1 MTQNLDDPAVIFHDF
16 LCTGD
21 IKEILSDYHDYLK
34 IERNYSAHTLRAYFS
49 ELRFFFNFLNDHTGG
64 QANKTLLA
72 GCKIGDF
79 RSYLAQKMMKENES
93 ATRARSL
100 SALKTF
106 YKFLND
112 RGILYNP
119 QISLLR
125 NPKKPKRYPRGIEFE
140 NITKIIETLRDGT
153 TSNHGWLSYRNV
165 ALFTMLYGTG
175 MRISEALSLNIIDR
189 PRDGMIRV
197 MGKGSKE
204 RVLPILPIVDATL
217 NQYLDTDKNLDI
229 DHTQSDAPLFINS
242 RGGRLSAD
250 GARTIIRDLRRSLQ
264 MPDNIT
270 PHAFRHSFATHLLQ
284 AGANLRLIQK
294 LLGHESLS
302 STQIYTDL
310 LVDDLL
316 AVHAKAHP
324 RNNIKKDTEK

>member
-1 MTQNLDDPAVIFHDF
+1 MKKNLDDTDVIFHDF

-21 IKEILSDYHDYLK
+21 IKDILCDYRDYLA
-34 IERNYSAHTLRAYFS
+34 IERNYSAHTLRAYLS
-49 ELRFFFNFLNDHTGG
+49 ELRFFFEFLNDHANGH
-64 QANKTLLA
+64 ANKTMLA
-72 GCKIGDF
+72 GCKVGDF
-79 RSYLAQKMMKENES
+79 RSYLAQKTMKENQS

-119 QISLLR
+119 QVALLR
-125 NPKKPKRYPRGIEFE
+125 SPKKPKRYPRGIEFE
-140 NITKIIETLRDGT
+140 NIVKIIETLRNDKAEG
-153 TSNHGWLSYRNV
+153 NWLSYRNV
-165 ALFTMLYGTG
+165 ALFTLLYGTG
-175 MRISEALSLNIIDR
+175 MRISEALSLNITDR
-189 PRDGMIRV
+189 PRDMMIRV

-204 RVLPILPIVDATL
+204 RALPILPIVEATL
-217 NQYLDTDKNLDI
+217 DQYITAEKNI
-229 DHTQSDAPLFINS
+229 GTDHTAPDAPLFINS
-242 RGGRLSAD
+242 RGNRLSAD
-250 GARTIIRDLRRSLQ
+250 GARSIIRDLRRSLQ

-310 LVDDLL
+310 MVEDLL

-324 RNNIKKDTEK
+324 RNNPKK